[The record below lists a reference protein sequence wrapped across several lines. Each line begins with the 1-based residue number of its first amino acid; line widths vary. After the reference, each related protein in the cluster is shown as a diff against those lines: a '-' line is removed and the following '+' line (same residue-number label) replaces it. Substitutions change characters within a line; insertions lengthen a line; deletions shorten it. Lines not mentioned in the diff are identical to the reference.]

1 MVVVG
6 DDDTLTGLLDCGVD
20 ASRVGFSRAPAR
32 AVETVP
38 TAVLIVLAFIVFA
51 CKVALIEAKR
61 VEILSILEQN
71 TAHSEGA
78 KTDRISADEEEHLLR
93 DGGCASVPRLVLPS
107 QDCLMKFCAGS
118 PIVFRQLSG
127 LWTVIYSGSENHCR

>member
-38 TAVLIVLAFIVFA
+38 TAVLIVLVFIVFA
-51 CKVALIEAKR
+51 RKVALIEVKR

-71 TAHSEGA
+71 TARSEGA
-78 KTDRISADEEEHLLR
+78 KTDRISAR
-93 DGGCASVPRLVLPS
+93 RGGGSAERRWMCERSPS
-107 QDCLMKFCAGS
+107 RFA
-118 PIVFRQLSG
+118 LSG
-127 LWTVIYSGSENHCR
+127 LSDEILRRLPDSFQAAFRVVDCNLFRQ